1 MNFNI
6 NKSCYYSQLENRY
19 VLNPNNPQYKS
30 IVGDSFIVKRDKNS
44 QFISAS
50 GVSSGGKQN
59 GQILTRS
66 NAGTMRQQWKRFSIA
81 KDVKKHDIRIPF
93 KARRKS
99 KLIANDGA
107 ANDDFGFSVAIDG
120 NIAVVG
126 AVDADIGGNSNQGAA
141 YVFTKTSGGW
151 TQTQKLIAADGAA
164 GDFFGWSVAIGGG
177 VIVVGADEANVDG
190 NNEQGAAYVFTKIG
204 GVWTQTAK
212 LTAADG
218 VAGDHFGESVAISGG
233 VIVIGAYLADIDGNN
248 EQGAAY
254 VFTKIGGVWT
264 QTAKLTA
271 DDGVAGEHFGESVAI
286 AGGVIVIGAYL
297 ADIGGNIGQGA
308 AYVFAKTS
316 GGWTQTAKLTA
327 ADGAAGDNLGESV
340 AIAGGVIVV
349 GADKADIDGN
359 SNQGAAYVFT
369 KTSGGWSQT
378 QKLIA
383 TDGTAGDTFGFSVVI
398 TGGLIVVSTPLSDIG
413 GNIGQG
419 AAYVFTCKN
428 GVWNQISK
436 ITANDGAAGD
446 RFGYS
451 VAITGNRAVVGANL
465 ANVGGNIQ
473 QGVAYIIDDLLYGSN
488 LQVRLN

>member
-107 ANDDFGFSVAIDG
+107 ANDEFGFSVAIDG

-126 AVDADIGGNSNQGAA
+126 AVNADIGGNSNQGAA

-177 VIVVGADEANVDG
+177 VIVVGADEAIVDG
-190 NNEQGAAYVFTKIG
+190 NNDQGAAYVFTKIG
-204 GVWTQTAK
+204 GVWTQTTK

-218 VAGDHFGESVAISGG
+218 VAGD
-233 VIVIGAYLADIDGNN
+233 
-248 EQGAAY
+248 
-254 VFTKIGGVWT
+254 
-264 QTAKLTA
+264 
-271 DDGVAGEHFGESVAI
+271 HFGESVAI

-369 KTSGGWSQT
+369 KTSGVWSQT

-413 GNIGQG
+413 GKSNQG

-428 GVWNQISK
+428 GVWNQTAK

-473 QGVAYIIDDLLYGSN
+473 GAAYIIDDLLYGSN